1 MRTGHQAI
9 NCIVDKMLPVKFIVK
24 YQTVCL
30 KIYTPQWVDLKKH
43 FDKETHY
50 KLWEFY
56 SVMIKPKTVTLMR
69 V

>member
-1 MRTGHQAI
+1 MRTAGHQAI
-9 NCIVDKMLPVKFIVK
+9 NCIVDKMMPVKFIVK

-50 KLWEFY
+50 KL
-56 SVMIKPKTVTLMR
+56 
-69 V
+69 